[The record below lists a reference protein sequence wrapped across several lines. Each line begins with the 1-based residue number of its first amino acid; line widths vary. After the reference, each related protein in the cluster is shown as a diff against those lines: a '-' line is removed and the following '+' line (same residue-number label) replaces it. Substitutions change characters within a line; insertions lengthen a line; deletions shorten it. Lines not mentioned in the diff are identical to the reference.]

1 VRHIPLKDNPLPS
14 RLRNWL
20 TKAESLTQNL
30 ISEIDAEKRKEI
42 IDSNS
47 AVWRNRVLKKYLM
60 QLSDGK
66 CWYSEAREVYSHYHV
81 DHFRPKSEALDLNGK
96 DQGGYWW
103 LAFDWTNYR
112 ICGSVGNT
120 KKGAKFHVKRNKA
133 SCHTDLCEDE
143 IVCFLDPIDK
153 DDTLKLTFD
162 KTGTIKPSSVDES
175 DWDYERAKYTI
186 ENLDLNYEP
195 LKEARKDLWDTC
207 ESKLNELQHL
217 MKEYNK
223 NPSASKKGQ
232 IQSKLEELRTL
243 TKPNSE
249 FSAVAIKCLL
259 SSDIEWVQKLA
270 LTAA

>member
-1 VRHIPLKDNPLPS
+1 MA
-14 RLRNWL
+14 
-20 TKAESLTQNL
+20 KATSLTQRL
-30 ISEIDAEKRKEI
+30 ILETDPEKRKEI
-42 IDSNS
+42 IESNG
-47 AVWRNRVLKKYLM
+47 AVWRNNALKKYLM
-60 QLSDGK
+60 NLSHGK

-81 DHFRPKSEALDLNGK
+81 DHFRPKSQALDLNGV

-112 ICGSVGNT
+112 IIGSVGNT
-120 KKGAKFHVKRNKA
+120 KKGAKFYVKKYKA
-133 SCHTDLCEDE
+133 SCDADSYEDE
-143 IVCFLDPIDK
+143 IFCFFDPIDK

-162 KTGTIKPSSVDES
+162 KTGTINPSSINKS

-217 MKEYNK
+217 MKEYNQ
-223 NPSASKKGQ
+223 NLSASKKCQ

-243 TKPNSE
+243 TKPKSE
-249 FSAVAIKCLL
+249 FSSVAIKCLL
-259 SSDIEWVQKLA
+259 SSDIEWAQKLA

>member
-1 VRHIPLKDNPLPS
+1 MRRIPLKENPPPK
-14 RLRNWL
+14 RLRRWMV
-20 TKAESLTQNL
+20 KANELTQTL
-30 ISEIDAEKRKEI
+30 ISETDPEKRKEI
-42 IDSNS
+42 IESNS
-47 AVWRNRVLKKYLM
+47 KVWRNKALKKYLM
-60 QLSDGK
+60 DLSNDK

-81 DHFRPKSEALDLNGK
+81 DHFRPKNEALDSNGV

-120 KKGAKFHVKRNKA
+120 KKGAKFYVKRNKA

-143 IVCFLDPIDK
+143 IICFLDPTDE
-153 DDTLKLTFD
+153 DDTHKLTFD
-162 KTGTIKPSSVDES
+162 KTGTIKPLSIDES

-217 MKEYNK
+217 MKEYNQ
-223 NPSASKKGQ
+223 NPSALKKGQ
-232 IQSKLEELRTL
+232 IRSKLEDLRKL
-243 TKPNSE
+243 TKPKSE
-249 FSAVAIKCLL
+249 FSTVAIKCLL
-259 SSDIEWVQKLA
+259 SSNIEWAQKLA
-270 LTAA
+270 LAPA